1 MQTTHFRIGIRAIS
15 ATIASAV
22 AGPVCWG
29 GVVVLSRHSLAHI
42 AGGSAAEPYDLL
54 NSSDAAGA
62 FSINLGPDNV
72 PTGAE
77 ANAMANQDSS
87 LNVSAGT
94 LRGAAI
100 DGAVRAGLEPAGE
113 TPLADSSFDLVFGV
127 TRAPARFSVSGM
139 LSASGQ
145 AAATVELIQE
155 SSGLT
160 PLFEQILPGAT
171 ADHPLDAAGVL
182 IPGTY
187 EFTAR
192 AMTGGTEDPSSAL
205 FHVNFDLTSLAVG
218 GTPPP
223 PPPISGSTVPLP
235 QALWPATAVLLVC
248 AAGCHRRRRPV
259 AR

>member
-1 MQTTHFRIGIRAIS
+1 MQTPHFRIGVCAMS
-15 ATIASAV
+15 ATIASAM
-22 AGPVCWG
+22 AASECWG
-29 GVVVLSRHSLAHI
+29 GLVLVSRHSLAHI

-54 NSSDAAGA
+54 NSSDADGP

-72 PTGAE
+72 PIGAI

-94 LRGAAI
+94 LHGAAI
-100 DGAVRAGLEPAGE
+100 DGAVRAGLEQAGG
-113 TPLADSSFDLVFGV
+113 TPLADSSFDLVFDV
-127 TRAPARFSVSGM
+127 TRVPARFSVSGM

-155 SSGLT
+155 TTGQT

-171 ADHPLDAAGVL
+171 ADHPLAAMGVL

-187 EFTAR
+187 ELTAR
-192 AMTGGTEDPSSAL
+192 AMTGGTPDPSSAL
-205 FHVNFDLTSLAVG
+205 FHVNLDLSSLSVG

-223 PPPISGSTVPLP
+223 PPTVSGSTVPLP
-235 QALWPATAVLLVC
+235 RALWPTMALLIGC
-248 AAGCHRRRRPV
+248 AAGHHRRRRSL
-259 AR
+259 A